1 MTDYEKMEE
10 LKNLMGAEALLE
22 EIIVAMSGD
31 EIKEMV
37 EWIIRM
43 NGIEIE

>member
-22 EIIVAMSGD
+22 EIIVSMSSD
-31 EIKEMV
+31 ELKEMV
-37 EWIIRM
+37 NWIMR
-43 NGIEIE
+43 NYDIEI

>member
-10 LKNLMGAEALLE
+10 LKELMGAEALLE

-37 EWIIRM
+37 EWITRM
-43 NGIEIE
+43 YDIEI

>member
-10 LKNLMGAEALLE
+10 LKELMGAEALLE
-22 EIIVAMSGD
+22 EIIVSMSGD

-37 EWIIRM
+37 EWITRM
-43 NGIEIE
+43 YDIEM